1 MRYYLRLSVL
11 LLCLCLPVG
20 CGSDNDATRSNNFLP
35 LTAIEVS
42 SSLSQ
47 IANLTSVQLTA
58 IGNFSGQFTRD
69 ITAEVAWSSSDPAI
83 ATVDNQPGS
92 EGRVTA
98 VAPGTV
104 TLTAD
109 LDGTTA
115 GFLLTV
121 SNATI
126 STLTLSPLTPSVGKG
141 LTRQFTATGT
151 FSDATS
157 QDLTSDVS
165 WSSTVPTVAAISN
178 SRGSEGLASALLEGT
193 TDISATFDG
202 MTAST
207 TMTVTAAVLQ
217 SLALAPQNAA
227 MVSLSLRSFT
237 VTGSFSD
244 GTSQDLTAQVA
255 WSSSDATVAE
265 IDAAGVVTSL
275 KSGETTI
282 SATLNGVNA
291 GTGLKVTGGDL
302 TGISITPVSPLTLV
316 AGTHAQLTATG
327 QFSNNTS
334 RDITSLVTWNS
345 GTQAVASISNVS
357 GLQGRLSAL
366 AQGASTITATYDTFS
381 PSLSLTVSTPGLSRL
396 DVSPSAP
403 IIFIGTKQAFAVTGI
418 FAGGLTQDLTLDAVW
433 SSSNSAVA
441 GIGTVDPVRGVAT
454 GVAAGQTTISAAF
467 GGVPDGT
474 ATLDVQAATLQ
485 SLSIVPLT
493 VNVSPGATVQL
504 AVTATYSGGS
514 QDVSADVIWSS
525 PDESVATFMDP
536 VRHPGLLTGV
546 DVGTI
551 DVQADFGGQ
560 TATVTV
566 NVQ

>member
-1 MRYYLRLSVL
+1 MRFRLWFPVL
-11 LLCLCLPVG
+11 LLGLLTG
-20 CGSDNDATRSNNFLP
+20 CGSSNDATRSNNFLP
-35 LTAIEVS
+35 LTAIEVTS
-42 SSLSQ
+42 NLSQ
-47 IANLTSVQLTA
+47 IANLTSAQLTA
-58 IGNFSGQFTRD
+58 VGNFSGQFTRD
-69 ITAEVAWSSSDPAI
+69 ITAEVTWSSSDPAI

-92 EGRVTA
+92 VGRVTA

-109 LDGTTA
+109 LDGVTA
-115 GFLLTV
+115 DFLLTV

-126 STLTLSPLTPSVGKG
+126 STLTLSPLTPSAAKG

-178 SRGSEGLASALLEGT
+178 SRGSEGLVSALLEGT

-202 MTAST
+202 LTAST

-227 MVSLSLRSFT
+227 MVSLSMRSFT
-237 VTGSFSD
+237 ATGSFSD
-244 GTSQDLTAQVA
+244 ETSQDLTAQVA
-255 WSSSDATVAE
+255 WSSTDATVAE

-275 KSGETTI
+275 KSGQTTI
-282 SATLNGVNA
+282 SAALNGVNA

-302 TGISITPVSPLTLV
+302 TGISITPVSPLSLV
-316 AGTHAQLTATG
+316 AGTRAQLTATG

-366 AQGASTITATYDTFS
+366 TQGTSTITATYDTFS
-381 PSLSLTVSTPGLSRL
+381 PSVSLTVSTPVLNRL
-396 DVSPSAP
+396 DISPAAP
-403 IIFIGTKQAFAVTGI
+403 IIFAGTTRAFTVTGT
-418 FAGGLTQDLTLDAVW
+418 FAGNVTQDLTLDAAW

-441 GIGTVDPVRGVAT
+441 GIGAVDPIRGVAT

-474 ATLDVQAATLQ
+474 ATLAVQTATLQ
-485 SLSIVPLT
+485 SLSIVPQT
-493 VNVSPGATVQL
+493 VSVSSGATVQL

-514 QDVSADVIWSS
+514 QDVSADVTWSS
-525 PDESVATFMDP
+525 PDESVAAFLDS

-546 DVGTI
+546 DVGTL
-551 DVQADFGGQ
+551 DVQAAFGGQ

>member
-1 MRYYLRLSVL
+1 MRFCLWFPVL
-11 LLCLCLPVG
+11 LLGLLTG
-20 CGSDNDATRSNNFLP
+20 CGSSNDATRSNNFLP
-35 LTAIEVS
+35 LTAIEVT

-47 IANLTSVQLTA
+47 IANLTSAQLTA

-109 LDGTTA
+109 LDGVTA
-115 GFLLTV
+115 VFLLTV

-237 VTGSFSD
+237 ATGSFSD
-244 GTSQDLTAQVA
+244 GTNQDLTAQVA

-265 IDAAGVVTSL
+265 IDATGVVTSL
-275 KSGETTI
+275 KSGQTTI

-316 AGTHAQLTATG
+316 AGTRAQLTATG

-366 AQGASTITATYDTFS
+366 AQGTSIITATYDTFS
-381 PSLSLTVSTPGLSRL
+381 PSLSLTVSTPGLNRL
-396 DVSPSAP
+396 DISPSAP

-418 FAGGLTQDLTLDAVW
+418 FAGGLTQDLSLDAAW

-525 PDESVATFMDP
+525 PDESIATFMDL

-551 DVQADFGGQ
+551 DVQAAFGGQ